1 MAVPEGFEP
10 SVRYKRT
17 HAFQACALSHSATA
31 PKRVIKGHRPLKSC
45 ETLPLHLKKCKNVH
59 ENKKN

>member
-31 PKRVIKGHRPLKSC
+31 PCP
-45 ETLPLHLKKCKNVH
+45 
-59 ENKKN
+59 NKEAAEH